1 MGSEVLVVVLAAQR
15 QVGLTMARQM
25 RLTLWND
32 PVERMD
38 KSCHGDGITV
48 REWMGKECDRI
59 NKEPGS
65 MPARIAVRSDGFIM
79 LVREEG

>member
-1 MGSEVLVVVLAAQR
+1 
-15 QVGLTMARQM
+15 M
-25 RLTLWND
+25 RRGMKLTLWND

-48 REWMGKECDRI
+48 REWMTKECDRI

-65 MPARIAVRSDGFIM
+65 MPASIEVRGDGFIR
-79 LVREEG
+79 LVRQEA